1 MCMSDS
7 SLEKSQLAETALSD
21 ETALVSLVENLSS
34 SSRMTRQ
41 SSASALSLV
50 ADKDASLLS
59 SHISAFVDALNR
71 PEAQTRW
78 EVLDILTKLVAFD
91 SRSCATAINGAEAAL
106 FDEGSGPLRLAA
118 LRFLCKV
125 GGTTELRSQ
134 KVWPLVDEAIQ
145 CYHGDVEFLSMLN
158 GVIEFAGGTLADNVR
173 GELKERMSF
182 DASNSKGLLQ
192 RRAQEILDALG

>member
-1 MCMSDS
+1 MSDS

-91 SRSCATAINGAEAAL
+91 SRSCATAINGGEAAL

-118 LRFLCKV
+118 MRFLCKV

-173 GELKERMSF
+173 EELKERMSF

>member
-91 SRSCATAINGAEAAL
+91 SRSCATAINGGEAAL

-118 LRFLCKV
+118 MRFLCKV

-173 GELKERMSF
+173 EELKERMSF

>member
-1 MCMSDS
+1 MSDS

-78 EVLDILTKLVAFD
+78 EVLDILTKLVGFRSLASCRHAF
-91 SRSCATAINGAEAAL
+91 SLQGGGHYGAEEP
-106 FDEGSGPLRLAA
+106 EGLAA
-118 LRFLCKV
+118 R
-125 GGTTELRSQ
+125 GRSHP
-134 KVWPLVDEAIQ
+134 VLP
-145 CYHGDVEFLSMLN
+145 
-158 GVIEFAGGTLADNVR
+158 R
-173 GELKERMSF
+173 
-182 DASNSKGLLQ
+182 
-192 RRAQEILDALG
+192 

>member
-1 MCMSDS
+1 MSDS

-118 LRFLCKV
+118 MRFLCKV

-134 KVWPLVDEAIQ
+134 KVWPLQ